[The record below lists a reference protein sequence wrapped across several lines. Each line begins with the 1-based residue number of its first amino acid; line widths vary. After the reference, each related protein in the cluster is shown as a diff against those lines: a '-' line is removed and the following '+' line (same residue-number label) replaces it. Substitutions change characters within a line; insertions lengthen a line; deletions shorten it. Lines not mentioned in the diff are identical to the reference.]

1 MSEYRA
7 IMAGEKALY
16 SLKEARDILS
26 SASNWGLLDIFGGNG
41 FTGFMKHMKIEKARQ
56 VLDRA
61 RQDLW
66 EFKNELQYLPAINI
80 DVGGFLTFA
89 DFFFDGFLSDI
100 FVQSK
105 ISDAK
110 RQLDEAINQY
120 HRLSRWFAHRVITR
134 CYQQALM
141 APRMQPP
148 FAPVSQAAAKA
159 ACGHCHWIISSP
171 DPFLFNP
178 S

>member
-1 MSEYRA
+1 MSEDRA

-66 EFKNELQYLPAINI
+66 EFQNELQYLPAINI

-110 RQLDEAINQY
+110 RQLDEAINKTEQVL
-120 HRLSRWFAHRVITR
+120 HQLRLS
-134 CYQQALM
+134 
-141 APRMQPP
+141 
-148 FAPVSQAAAKA
+148 
-159 ACGHCHWIISSP
+159 
-171 DPFLFNP
+171 
-178 S
+178 